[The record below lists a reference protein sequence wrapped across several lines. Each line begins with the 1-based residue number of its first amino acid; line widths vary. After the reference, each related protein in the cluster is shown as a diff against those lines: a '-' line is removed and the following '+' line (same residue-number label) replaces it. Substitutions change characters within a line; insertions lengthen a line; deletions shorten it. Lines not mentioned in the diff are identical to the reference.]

1 MLYKNL
7 SSYLKER
14 YGKKIKKLCIDGG
27 FSCPN
32 RDGRCGVGGCVFCGE
47 RGAGE
52 HIDPTLSIGEQVR
65 EGLSHGTA
73 EGYIAYFQNFTNTYA
88 TPEVLRERYD
98 AALIDERIVAL
109 AIGTRPDC
117 IDEEIAA
124 LIAEYKSRLDVWVEL
139 GLQTSSDKT
148 AKRINRGY
156 DSAVFERAMEILT
169 RHGIPVVVHL
179 IIGLPGE
186 GDAELAATV
195 DLINRYPLFGVKIHS
210 LYVSEGTRL
219 AEEYRRG
226 DFSPITLEEYVER
239 AAYALTHIRPEL
251 VVHRITGDCPRGM
264 LVAPEWNSDKNA
276 VIAAINQRL
285 ASHGERQGCY
295 YRK

>member
-1 MLYKNL
+1 MLYNNL

-14 YGKKIKKLCIDGG
+14 YGRKIKKLCIDGG

-32 RDGRCGVGGCVFCGE
+32 RDGRCGVGGCIFCGE

-52 HIDPTLSIGEQVR
+52 HIDPTLSIAEQVR
-65 EGLSHGTA
+65 TGLEHGTGK
-73 EGYIAYFQNFTNTYA
+73 GYIAYFQNFTNTYA
-88 TPEVLRERYD
+88 APSVLRERYD
-98 AALIDERIVAL
+98 AALADERIVAL

-148 AKRINRGY
+148 ARRINRGY
-156 DSAVFERAMEILT
+156 GRDAFERAAEILT
-169 RHGIPVVVHL
+169 RYGIPMVVHL

-186 GDAELAATV
+186 GDAELADTV
-195 DLINRYPLFGVKIHS
+195 NFINRFPLFGVKIHS

-226 DFSPITLEEYVER
+226 EFTPIGMDEYVER
-239 AAYALTHIRPEL
+239 AAYLITHISPDII
-251 VVHRITGDCPRGM
+251 VHRLTGDCPKGM
-264 LVAPEWNSDKNA
+264 LVAPEWNSKKNE
-276 VIAAINQRL
+276 IISAINARL
-285 ASHGERQGCY
+285 ASRGERQGCY
-295 YRK
+295 YQK

>member
-1 MLYKNL
+1 MLYNNL

-14 YGKKIKKLCIDGG
+14 YSKKIKKLCIDGG

-32 RDGRCGVGGCVFCGE
+32 RDGRCGVGGCIFCGE

-52 HIDPTLSIGEQVR
+52 HIDPTLSIAEQVR
-65 EGLSHGTA
+65 VSLERGTGD
-73 EGYIAYFQNFTNTYA
+73 GYIAYFQSFTNTYA
-88 TPEVLRERYD
+88 PPNVLRERYD
-98 AALIDERIVAL
+98 AALTDERIVAL

-156 DSAVFERAMEILT
+156 NGDTFERAMEILT
-169 RHGIPVVVHL
+169 RYGIPAVVHL

-186 GDAELAATV
+186 GDKELADTV
-195 DLINRYPLFGVKIHS
+195 DFINRFPLLGVKIHS

-226 DFSPITLEEYVER
+226 EFTPIGMDEYVER
-239 AAYALTHIRPEL
+239 AAYVITHISPDIT
-251 VVHRITGDCPRGM
+251 VHRLTGDCPKGM
-264 LVAPEWNSDKNA
+264 LVAPEWNVKKNEI
-276 VIAAINQRL
+276 IAAINARL
-285 ASHGERQGCY
+285 ASRGERQGCY
-295 YRK
+295 YQE

>member
-1 MLYKNL
+1 MLYNNL

-32 RDGRCGVGGCVFCGE
+32 RDGRCGVGGCIFCGE

-52 HIDPTLSIGEQVR
+52 HIDPTLSIAEQVR
-65 EGLSHGTA
+65 TGLERGTGD
-73 EGYIAYFQNFTNTYA
+73 GYIAYFQSFTNTYA
-88 TPEVLRERYD
+88 PPSVLRERYD
-98 AALIDERIVAL
+98 AALTDERIVAL

-156 DSAVFERAMEILT
+156 DGDTFERAMEILT
-169 RHGIPVVVHL
+169 RYGIPTVVHL

-186 GDAELAATV
+186 GDAELADTV
-195 DLINRYPLFGVKIHS
+195 DFINRFPLLGVKIHS

-226 DFSPITLEEYVER
+226 EFTPISMDEYVER
-239 AAYALTHIRPEL
+239 AVYVITHISPDIT
-251 VVHRITGDCPRGM
+251 VHRLTGDCPKGM
-264 LVAPEWNSDKNA
+264 LVAPEWNVKKNEI
-276 VIAAINQRL
+276 IAAINARL

-295 YRK
+295 YQG